1 MRQCEFCSGPV
12 DEATNTCTSCGATQ
26 STWPTPPAGQ
36 ASAAPPA
43 RPKTSAL
50 WLGWIFTPWL
60 SGIGLIWIGSKAN
73 KTAWMIE
80 GAIYMLPFIVF
91 MFSSSDEPSDAVTGW
106 AMLFWVVAIFRAL
119 KLKNEYNAIMSSR
132 PH

>member
-1 MRQCEFCSGPV
+1 MRTCEFCSGSV
-12 DEATNTCTSCGATQ
+12 DETNNTCASCGATQ

-36 ASAAPPA
+36 ANAAPPA
-43 RPKTSAL
+43 RPKVSAL
-50 WLGWIFTPWL
+50 WLGWVFTPWL

-80 GAIYMLPFIVF
+80 GAVYMLPFIVF

-106 AMLFWVVAIFRAL
+106 AMIFWIVAIFRAL
-119 KLKNEYNAIMSSR
+119 KLKNEYNAIMAGR
-132 PH
+132 AY